1 MPKNLHGGN
10 HKHLKKQIID
20 NEKVIKDLILADET
34 NPTYAYGLVQ
44 KNLGSAVE
52 VLCALNKT
60 CKVALPKRP
69 FIRVGDVILFDKT
82 GLKNVANVVVRKYEP
97 HEVSYLKTIGH
108 LKFLDNKPD
117 DKSEQNIEDDIGFN
131 FDDI

>member
-20 NEKVIKDLILADET
+20 NEKVIKNLVLADET

-44 KNLGSAVE
+44 KNVGSAVE

-60 CKVALPKRP
+60 CRVSLPKRP
-69 FIRVGDVILFDKT
+69 FIRINDVILFNRT
-82 GLKNVANVVVRKYEP
+82 GFKNVENVVVCKYEP
-97 HEVSYLKTIGH
+97 HEISYLKTLGH
-108 LKFLDNKPD
+108 LKFLDNKQD
-117 DKSEQNIEDDIGFN
+117 DASENNIDDETGFN